1 MIDTGIKMFLLIAC
15 TIPLLILVLIFFNLY
30 SWPSLRTRRI
40 LSLIPGYSEIESWNV
55 MFKAA
60 ALPVEGKSDI
70 LPIFG
75 TVHLIS
81 VMKKI

>member
-15 TIPLLILVLIFFNLY
+15 TIPLLILVLIFLNLY

-40 LSLIPGYSEIESWNV
+40 LSLIPGYSEIESWRV
-55 MFKAA
+55 TFKAA

-75 TVHLIS
+75 TFD
-81 VMKKI
+81 

>member
-1 MIDTGIKMFLLIAC
+1 MIDTDIRMYLLIAFA
-15 TIPLLILVLIFFNLY
+15 ILLLILVLIFLNLY

-40 LSLIPGYSEIESWNV
+40 LSLIPGYSEIESWRV
-55 MFKAA
+55 TFKAA

-75 TVHLIS
+75 I
-81 VMKKI
+81 